1 MQSVQKANNFKADE
15 AEKAELTSVREH
27 FEVESNEEI
36 KRFLNRFIE
45 ILGCGPATCSFFN

>member
-15 AEKAELTSVREH
+15 AEKAELTLVREH

-36 KRFLNRFIE
+36 KRFFESIYRNFGLWTCDLFI
-45 ILGCGPATCSFFN
+45 F

>member
-15 AEKAELTSVREH
+15 AEKAELTLVREH

-45 ILGCGPATCSFFN
+45 ISGCGPATCFILN

>member
-1 MQSVQKANNFKADE
+1 MSAVLKTKNFKADE
-15 AEKAELTSVREH
+15 IEKAEFTEVNEH

-45 ILGCGPATCSFFN
+45 ILGCGPATCFILN